1 MLRALSP
8 RVEVEG
14 DARFDQFTFAVNGP
28 WFSLPGGETQTALG
42 VEWSRDALRNEPDQR
57 MLDGDIALGAQKSRL
72 DEHRYSS
79 AFYAEMSLPMTT
91 WLHADAAWRIDHR
104 QGFDSESS
112 PMFGLKWKPL
122 ETLTVRATS
131 ATGYRAPSLFETRRP
146 SIGGGTLEAVV
157 ATPALAPCGIP
168 TSFEGVDHCPSRTV
182 RIENPDLEP
191 ETSRS
196 HTPGVAWGR
205 RRASFRPERWIA
217 SASSSQRNRHHQRR
231 RRSGG
236 LPAVAGAR
244 RGRPAGGDQRLLHQ
258 RRPHAGRRS
267 GAAIR
272 IPPRPDARG
281 RFTFRLA
288 ASYLSQLERQVSPDA
303 PALDY
308 AGHGSPKRSVLAGLE
323 WLYGDW
329 ITTLNVHQLGPVEIA
344 APGKPCATLNEEAEK
359 CRTPASTTADV
370 YLAYAGFANWRLSL
384 NIDNVTDRDPRN
396 YDPAKGGYD
405 IAYDDPRGRF
415 YLVSAAYRF

>member
-1 MLRALSP
+1 
-8 RVEVEG
+8 
-14 DARFDQFTFAVNGP
+14 
-28 WFSLPGGETQTALG
+28 

-79 AFYAEMSLPMTT
+79 AFYAEMSLPIAT

-168 TSFEGVDHCPSRTV
+168 TSFEGVDYCLVTHGA
-182 RIENPDLEP
+182 IENPDLQP

-196 HTPGVAWGR
+196 HTLGVVWAPTASFDLSVDRFRIR
-205 RRASFRPERWIA
+205 RRNEIVTT
-217 SASSSQRNRHHQRR
+217 N
-231 RRSGG
+231 
-236 LPAVAGAR
+236 AVADPEAFPLSLER
-244 RGRPAGGDQRLLHQ
+244 DEEGRLVAINDYFTNVGRTQVAGWELQSEYRLDT
-258 RRPHAGRRS
+258 
-267 GAAIR
+267 
-272 IPPRPDARG
+272 DARG

-308 AGHGSPKRSVLAGLE
+308 AGHGAPKRSVLAGLE

-344 APGKPCATLNEEAEK
+344 APGKPCATLNEEAQK